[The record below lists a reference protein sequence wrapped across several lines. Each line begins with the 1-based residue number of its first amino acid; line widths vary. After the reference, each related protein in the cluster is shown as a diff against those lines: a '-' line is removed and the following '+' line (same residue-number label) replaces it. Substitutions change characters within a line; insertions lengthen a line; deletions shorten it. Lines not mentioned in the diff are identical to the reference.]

1 MGLPG
6 YTDHHRGGYAVTT
19 QNKEFF
25 VKDPTGTKI
34 PNDGV
39 AKVARPE
46 TDQQWEVL
54 DWELRSFVCEGEYE
68 RGMERILDSFV
79 KNLGQAQQPAVWV
92 SGFYGSGKSHLCRVL
107 EYLWRDV
114 DLPSGETARSVVNL
128 SSDIDAHFRELSTA
142 GKRAGGLWS
151 AAGTL
156 GAGMPRAVRL
166 AFLSVLFES
175 AGLPTQYQL
184 ARFAMWARE
193 NGYLQAVENAVVAAG
208 KQFEQEVHNLYVSPV
223 IAKALLDA
231 EPTLGSDVNEVRRLL
246 QSQFPARTDDI
257 TDDEMFAAVE
267 DVLRLQSDT
276 DGRYP
281 LTLVVLDE
289 MQQYLGEDHARTLAV
304 QNIVEGVSSRFD
316 SSVLFVATG
325 QSAMGGTPTLQK
337 LTDRFPVHVH
347 LSDKDVETVVR
358 QVILRKKPD
367 RISEL
372 DGLLDQVSGEIDRHL
387 GGTTIG
393 PRAADKQ
400 DLVSDYPL
408 LPTRR
413 RFWELALRALD
424 KAGKAGVLRTQL
436 RIVHEA
442 TRHVADD
449 PAGRVVGAD
458 FLYYQQAPSL
468 QMSGA
473 LLKEI
478 SDSILALKD
487 EGEDGELK
495 SRICALVFLVNS
507 IPAQMIG
514 TGQTGLRATAPF
526 IADLLVEDLRDGGPQ
541 VRKRVPELL
550 DDLVATGRLM
560 KIDEEYRLQT
570 EEGAE
575 WEKDYRSRLSAIR
588 DDASRLATL
597 RNERLLQA
605 VEAVLGPLRLTQGKS
620 KTPRRISIHYGND
633 EPATADADVP
643 VWIRDEWSVT
653 EAAVRNA
660 AAQAGEEDPVV
671 HVILA
676 KRNAEAVKDALA
688 SHAAAQDTLQAR
700 SIPQTD
706 EGREAQRA
714 MKGRVGAEED
724 RLDSLFQEVVMGARV
739 YQGGG
744 NEVSASSASL
754 VDAVEL
760 AARRSLVRLFPKF
773 DLADDPAWG
782 KVVTLARDG
791 APDALTAV
799 GYQREVPANPVCKEV
814 LASISAGGTSG
825 TEIRNRFARPPFGW
839 HEDAIRGAV
848 MALLATRHVRAAR
861 DGINLRGPQQLEP
874 RKIAGTTFYKEDEP
888 PTTTQRMAV
897 RGLLTQAEIPYENSQ
912 EQVQVPALLQKL
924 LDLAGEAGGPP
935 PLPERPDTSHIQALQ
950 ALGGNQQFRA
960 VADDHEQL
968 KVSLAAWQS
977 ALQRRKE
984 RQREWETLEAL
995 LHHAR
1000 ELDVAARV
1008 VNERDAI
1015 RDERLLLADPDP
1027 VRPLLDTITA
1037 PLRESVV
1044 AAAEKLRTEHE
1055 GALAELEGSDQ
1066 WQRLSDPDRAA
1077 IIAEVGLVAP
1087 PAVDVASREKLL
1099 ALLNDAPLSSW
1110 KNRIEVIR
1118 ARAKRAREL
1127 AVRHL
1132 EPEAVTVDVPS
1143 ATLKSKE
1150 DADAY
1155 LEEFRQR
1162 IIEQIAAGRTVII

>member
-1 MGLPG
+1 
-6 YTDHHRGGYAVTT
+6 VTT
-19 QNKEFF
+19 ANREFF
-25 VKDPTGTKI
+25 VKDPTQTKI

-46 TDQQWEVL
+46 TALQWQVL

-68 RGMERILDSFV
+68 RGMERILDSFLT
-79 KNLGQAQQPAVWV
+79 NLGQAQQPAVWV

-114 DLPSGETARSVVNL
+114 ELPSGESARSVVNL
-128 SSDIDAHFRELSTA
+128 PADIEAHFRELSMA
-142 GKRAGGLWS
+142 GKRAGGLWA

-156 GAGMPRAVRL
+156 GAGKSKAVRL
-166 AFLSVLFES
+166 AFLSILFES

-184 ARFAMWARE
+184 ARFALWARE
-193 NGYLQAVENAVVAAG
+193 NGYLDAVQNAVTAAG
-208 KQFEQEVHNLYVSPV
+208 KRFDQEVHNLYVSPV

-231 EPTLGSDVNEVRRLL
+231 EPTLGSDVNDVRRLL

-257 TDDEMFAAVE
+257 TDDELFAAVE

-289 MQQYLGEDHARTLAV
+289 MQQYLGDDHARTLAV
-304 QNIVEGVSSRFD
+304 QNIVEGVSSRFEN
-316 SSVLFVATG
+316 SVLFVATG

-367 RISEL
+367 RVGEL
-372 DGLLDQVSGEIDRHL
+372 NGLLDQVSGEIDRHL

-400 DLVSDYPL
+400 DLVPDYPL

-442 TRHVADD
+442 TREVAQD

-478 SDSILALKD
+478 SDSILALRD
-487 EGEDGELK
+487 EGQDGELK
-495 SRICALVFLVNS
+495 SRICALVFLINS
-507 IPAQMIG
+507 IPPQMMG
-514 TGQTGLRATAPF
+514 AGPTGLRATAPF
-526 IADLLVEDLRDGGPQ
+526 VADLLVEDLRDGGPRLRQ
-541 VRKRVPELL
+541 RVPGLL
-550 DDLVATGRLM
+550 DELVSSGRLM
-560 KIDEEYRLQT
+560 KVGEEYRLQT

-597 RNERLLQA
+597 RNERLLQT
-605 VEAVLGPLRLTQGKS
+605 VEATLRPLRLTQGKS
-620 KTPRRISIHYGND
+620 KTPRRISIHYGSD
-633 EPATADADVP
+633 EPAGNEADVP

-660 AAQAGEEDPVV
+660 AAQAGEEDAVV
-671 HVILA
+671 HVLLP
-676 KRNAEAVKDALA
+676 KSNPEAVKEALA
-688 SHAAAQDTLQAR
+688 SHAAAQETLQAR
-700 SIPQTD
+700 PTPQTD

-714 MKGRVGAEED
+714 MKGRVSAEED
-724 RLDSLFQEVVMGARV
+724 RLAGLFQDVVRGARV

-744 NEVSASSASL
+744 NEVTASSPSIL
-754 VDAVEL
+754 EAVEL

-773 DLADDPAWG
+773 DVADDPNWG
-782 KVVTLARDG
+782 KVVTQARDG
-791 APDALTAV
+791 APDALKAV
-799 GYQREVPANPVCKEV
+799 GHDGDVPAHPVCKEV

-825 TEIRNRFARPPFGW
+825 TEIRTRFTKPPYGW
-839 HEDAIRGAV
+839 HEDAMRGAV

-861 DGINLRGPQQLEP
+861 DGVNLSGPKQLEP
-874 RKIAGTTFYKEDEP
+874 RQIAGTTFYKEDEP
-888 PTTTQRMAV
+888 PTVQQRMAV
-897 RGLLTQAEIPYENSQ
+897 KGLLTQAKIPHENAQ
-912 EQVQVPALLQKL
+912 EQAQVPALLQHL
-924 LDLAGEAGGPP
+924 LDLARATGGPP
-935 PLPERPDTSHIQALQ
+935 PLPPPPDTAHIQALQ
-950 ALGGNQQFRA
+950 ELGGNQQFRA
-960 VADDHEQL
+960 VADEHGQL
-968 KVSLAAWQS
+968 KSSLTAWQN
-977 ALQRRKE
+977 AGQLRETRQKE
-984 RQREWETLEAL
+984 WADLEAL

-1000 ELDVAARV
+1000 DLDAADGVAK
-1008 VNERDAI
+1008 ERDAI
-1015 RDERLLLADPDP
+1015 REQRLLLAEPDP
-1027 VRPLLDTITA
+1027 VRPLIDATTA
-1037 PLRESVV
+1037 PLRESVLT
-1044 AAAEKLRTEHE
+1044 AAEKLRVEYE
-1055 GALAELEGSDQ
+1055 AALSELESSDE
-1066 WQRLSDPDRAA
+1066 WQQLSDTDRSRILGEA
-1077 IIAEVGLVAP
+1077 GLVAP
-1087 PAVDVASREKLL
+1087 AAIDVSSREKLL
-1099 ALLNDAPLSSW
+1099 AVLNDAPLGSW
-1110 KNRIEVIR
+1110 KDRVELVR
-1118 ARAKRAREL
+1118 ARAKRARDL
-1127 AVRHL
+1127 AVKQL
-1132 EPEAVTVDVPS
+1132 EPASVPVAVPP
-1143 ATLKSKE
+1143 AMLKTKE
-1150 DADAY
+1150 DADDY
-1155 LEEFRQR
+1155 LSDLRER
-1162 IIEQIAAGRTVII
+1162 IMTHIDDGHTVII

>member
-1 MGLPG
+1 M
-6 YTDHHRGGYAVTT
+6 TT

-46 TDQQWEVL
+46 TGQQWQVL

-68 RGMERILDSFV
+68 RGMERILDSFL

-114 DLPSGETARSVVNL
+114 DLPSGETARSVVTL

-156 GAGMPRAVRL
+156 GAGKSRAVRL
-166 AFLSVLFES
+166 AFLSILFES

-193 NGYLQAVENAVVAAG
+193 NGYLDAVENAVAAAG
-208 KQFEQEVHNLYVSPV
+208 KQFDQEVHNLYVSPF

-231 EPTLGSDVNEVRRLL
+231 DSSLGNDVNEVRRLL
-246 QSQFPARTDDI
+246 QSQFPARTEDI
-257 TDDEMFAAVE
+257 TDDELFAAVE
-267 DVLRLQSDT
+267 AVLRLQSDT

-289 MQQYLGEDHARTLAV
+289 MQQYLGDDHGRTLAV

-316 SSVLFVATG
+316 NSVLFVATG

-367 RISEL
+367 RIGEL
-372 DGLLDQVSGEIDRHL
+372 NGLLDQVSGEIDRHL
-387 GGTTIG
+387 GGTNIG

-400 DLVSDYPL
+400 DLVPDYPL

-442 TRHVADD
+442 TSDVADD
-449 PAGRVVGAD
+449 PVGRVVGAD

-487 EGEDGELK
+487 EGQDGELK
-495 SRICALVFLVNS
+495 SRICALVFLINS
-507 IPAQMIG
+507 IPSQMIG

-588 DDASRLATL
+588 DDASRLATV

-605 VEAVLGPLRLTQGKS
+605 VEAGLRALRLTQGKS

-633 EPATADADVP
+633 EPVAGDADVP

-653 EAAVRNA
+653 DAAVRNA

-688 SHAAAQDTLQAR
+688 SHAAAQETLQAR
-700 SIPQTD
+700 PMPQTD

-724 RLDSLFQEVVMGARV
+724 RLTALLQDVVLGARV

-773 DLADDPAWG
+773 DGADDPNWG
-782 KVVTLARDG
+782 KVITRARDG

-799 GYQREVPANPVCKEV
+799 GYQGEVPANPVCKEV
-814 LASISAGGTSG
+814 LASISAGGTPG
-825 TEIRNRFARPPFGW
+825 TEIRNRFAKPPFGW

-861 DGINLRGPQQLEP
+861 DGVNLSGPQQLEP
-874 RKIAGTTFYKEDEP
+874 RQIAGTTFYKEDEP
-888 PTTTQRMAV
+888 PTVTQRMAV
-897 RGLLTQAEIPYENSQ
+897 RGLLAQAKIPYENSQ

-924 LDLAGEAGGPP
+924 LDLAGEAGGSP

-968 KVSLAAWQS
+968 KASLAAWQS
-977 ALQRRKE
+977 AAKLREE
-984 RQREWETLEAL
+984 RQTEWGDLEAL

-1000 ELDVAARV
+1000 NLDAAAGVAKD
-1008 VNERDAI
+1008 RDAI
-1015 RDERLLLADPDP
+1015 RDDRLLFADPDP
-1027 VRPLLDTITA
+1027 VLLLLKAIRV
-1037 PLRESVV
+1037 PLRDSVV
-1044 AAAEKLRTEHE
+1044 AAAEKLRAEHE
-1055 GALAELEGSDQ
+1055 AALADLESTDE
-1066 WQRLSDPDRAA
+1066 WQQLGQSARAE
-1077 IIAEVGLVAP
+1077 IVAEVGLEAP
-1087 PAVDVASREKLL
+1087 SAIDVSSPDKLL

-1110 KNRIEVIR
+1110 KDRMELVR
-1118 ARAKRAREL
+1118 ARAGRAREM
-1127 AVRHL
+1127 AVKRL
-1132 EPEAVTVDVPS
+1132 QPEAVRVPVRS
-1143 ATLKSKE
+1143 GTLKTE
-1150 DADAY
+1150 ADAQAY
-1155 LEEFRQR
+1155 LDDLRQR
-1162 IIEQIAAGRTVII
+1162 ILEHIAAGHTVII